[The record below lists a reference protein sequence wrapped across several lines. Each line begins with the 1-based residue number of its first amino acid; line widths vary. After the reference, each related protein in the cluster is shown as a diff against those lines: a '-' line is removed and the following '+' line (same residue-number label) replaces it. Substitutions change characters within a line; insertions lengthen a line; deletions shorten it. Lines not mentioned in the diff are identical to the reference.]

1 MQCERGEMSDK
12 EKCPLCKAPVERVK
26 AKTEEGRE
34 FTQLLYK
41 ENIKQEVLEAIND
54 VESALELL
62 KSRVDFSG

>member
-1 MQCERGEMSDK
+1 MSEIK
-12 EKCPLCKAPVERVK
+12 QCPLCKAPVERVK

-62 KSRVDFSG
+62 KRTIK